1 MAANRALALEAR
13 AVLLAA
19 LGTESPCPES
29 MIGSIASIPL
39 PRGAAG
45 SLARRLD
52 GKALYEWFRAQGV
65 ETWLHDDPI
74 PVLRVSA
81 QLYNTLD
88 QFKALARLL
97 EQALRAES
105 GA

>member
-1 MAANRALALEAR
+1 
-13 AVLLAA
+13 
-19 LGTESPCPES
+19 
-29 MIGSIASIPL
+29 
-39 PRGAAG
+39 
-45 SLARRLD
+45 
-52 GKALYEWFRAQGV
+52 V